1 MPHFACFI
9 ASHCALHD
17 FRLHFIML
25 YYNIDMTIIDGREQE
40 YEYKLQG
47 GSNECAH
54 KTQWACMLV
63 HTYVVIK

>member
-1 MPHFACFI
+1 MPHFACFT
-9 ASHCALHD
+9 ASHCALRD

-25 YYNIDMTIIDGREQE
+25 YHLDMTIIDGRGQE

-54 KTQWACMLV
+54 KTQWSMLV
-63 HTYVVIK
+63 HTYVAIK

>member
-1 MPHFACFI
+1 MPHFACFT
-9 ASHCALHD
+9 ASHYALRD

-25 YYNIDMTIIDGREQE
+25 YYIDKTIIDGREQE

-54 KTQWACMLV
+54 KTQWSMLV
-63 HTYVVIK
+63 HTYVAIK